1 MDKVDVLKNKNND
14 IVVWDCTFY
23 LYDEEGNE
31 ILNDDRSIKIF
42 RAPNLD
48 WSHISEYVEL
58 EDLEEKS

>member
-31 ILNDDRSIKIF
+31 ILNDDGSIKIF

-58 EDLEEKS
+58 EDLEENN